1 MYYISLELDT
11 SCSSEFKQQ
20 LLERGFHIALV
31 GNLSLKRIPVTS
43 PNILF
48 LPGEKSHYEC
58 IANLKGEHNFPSLKM
73 LYFLFKHR
81 AEFKHWNLGSLPF

>member
-1 MYYISLELDT
+1 MYYISLELET

-31 GNLSLKRIPVTS
+31 GNLSLERIPVTS

-48 LPGEKSHYEC
+48 LPRENSHYEC
-58 IANLKGEHNFPSLKM
+58 IANLKGDHNFPNLKM
-73 LYFLFKHR
+73 LSFLFKHR
-81 AEFKHWNLGSLPF
+81 MEFKHWNLGSLPF